1 MKRMWL
7 PLLLLPILVSGA
19 VFSAQTS
26 TNTSTTSTTV
36 SPQNSPQGFEGL
48 NIGAGLAIGLA
59 AIGAGVAVG
68 MAAAAGIGVLTERRD
83 MFGTILIF
91 VAIGEG
97 IAVYGI
103 LFAVLMLF
111 GKF

>member
-19 VFSAQTS
+19 VFSAQAPSDTA
-26 TNTSTTSTTV
+26 
-36 SPQNSPQGFEGL
+36 QGFEGL

>member
-1 MKRMWL
+1 MNKSWVSKMEIQKTFRIL
-7 PLLLLPILVSGA
+7 FLIPI
-19 VFSAQTS
+19 VFLGLIAYAQAPSDT
-26 TNTSTTSTTV
+26 
-36 SPQNSPQGFEGL
+36 PEGFAGL
-48 NIGAGLAIGLA
+48 NIGAGLAVGLA

-83 MFGTILIF
+83 MFGTVLIF

-111 GKF
+111 AKI

>member
-1 MKRMWL
+1 MKRTTL
-7 PLLLLPILVSGA
+7 LALLLPILVSGVIA
-19 VFSAQTS
+19 GAQTAGS
-26 TNTSTTSTTV
+26 SGV
-36 SPQNSPQGFEGL
+36 GFAGL
-48 NIGAGLAIGLA
+48 NVGAGLSIGLA

-83 MFGTILIF
+83 MFGTVLIF

-103 LFAVLMLF
+103 LFAVLMIF
-111 GKF
+111 VGK

>member
-1 MKRMWL
+1 MKKTWLPFLLL
-7 PLLLLPILVSGA
+7 PLLTSAAI
-19 VFSAQTS
+19 FSAQAPYDTA
-26 TNTSTTSTTV
+26 
-36 SPQNSPQGFEGL
+36 QGFEGL

-59 AIGAGVAVG
+59 AIGAGVAV
-68 MAAAAGIGVLTERRD
+68 GIGVLTERRD

>member
-1 MKRMWL
+1 MINLNKIKYII
-7 PLLLLPILVSGA
+7 LLLPLFLGSLTAIGQTAAETGTGFSGI
-19 VFSAQTS
+19 
-26 TNTSTTSTTV
+26 
-36 SPQNSPQGFEGL
+36 
-48 NIGAGLAIGLA
+48 NIGAGLAVGLA
-59 AIGAGVAVG
+59 AIGAGMAVG
-68 MAAAAGIGVLTERRD
+68 MAAAAGIGVLTEKRE
-83 MFGTILIF
+83 MFGTVLIF

>member
-1 MKRMWL
+1 MKRASL
-7 PLLLLPILVSGA
+7 ILSVLLPILISSVIAGA
-19 VFSAQTS
+19 QAPSDTA
-26 TNTSTTSTTV
+26 
-36 SPQNSPQGFEGL
+36 QGFAGI
-48 NIGAGLAIGLA
+48 NIGAGLAVGLA
-59 AIGAGVAVG
+59 AIGAGLAVG
-68 MAAAAGIGVLTERRD
+68 MAAAAGVGVLTERRD
-83 MFGTILIF
+83 MFGTVLIF

>member
-1 MKRMWL
+1 MEYSKRMKYVILLL
-7 PLLLLPILVSGA
+7 PLLMGSA
-19 VFSAQTS
+19 VAFAQSPADTS
-26 TNTSTTSTTV
+26 T
-36 SPQNSPQGFEGL
+36 GFSGI
-48 NIGAGLAIGLA
+48 NIGAGLAVGLA
-59 AIGAGVAVG
+59 AIGAGMAVG

-83 MFGTILIF
+83 MFGTVLIF

>member
-1 MKRMWL
+1 MEKVWLPFLLL
-7 PLLLLPILVSGA
+7 PLLVSAA
-19 VFSAQTS
+19 VFSAQTPS
-26 TNTSTTSTTV
+26 DTA
-36 SPQNSPQGFEGL
+36 QGFEGL

>member
-1 MKRMWL
+1 MKYLERMKYVVLVL
-7 PLLLLPILVSGA
+7 PLLLTSV
-19 VFSAQTS
+19 VFGQ
-26 TNTSTTSTTV
+26 
-36 SPQNSPQGFEGL
+36 SPSDTAQGFSGI
-48 NIGAGLAIGLA
+48 NIGAGLAVGLA
-59 AIGAGVAVG
+59 AIGAGMAVG

-83 MFGTILIF
+83 MFGTVLIF

>member
-1 MKRMWL
+1 MKRMSSAI
-7 PLLLLPILVSGA
+7 LLLSLFLGMLTAIPVGA
-19 VFSAQTS
+19 ATGYS
-26 TNTSTTSTTV
+26 
-36 SPQNSPQGFEGL
+36 SPQGFEGV

-83 MFGTILIF
+83 MFGTVLIF

-97 IAVYGI
+97 IVVYG
-103 LFAVLMLF
+103 LVFAVLMLF
-111 GKF
+111 AHV

>member
-1 MKRMWL
+1 MKKIWL
-7 PLLLLPILVSGA
+7 LLLLLPLIVSSA
-19 VFSAQTS
+19 VFSAQTAAE
-26 TNTSTTSTTV
+26 
-36 SPQNSPQGFEGL
+36 SPQGFEGL

-59 AIGAGVAVG
+59 AIGAGIAVG
-68 MAAAAGIGVLTERRD
+68 MAASAGMGVLAEKRE
-83 MFGTILIF
+83 MFGTVLILI
-91 VAIGEG
+91 AIGEG

>member
-1 MKRMWL
+1 MKRGTL
-7 PLLLLPILVSGA
+7 VLSILLPILISSVIA
-19 VFSAQTS
+19 AAQAPSETA
-26 TNTSTTSTTV
+26 
-36 SPQNSPQGFEGL
+36 QGFEGI
-48 NIGAGLAIGLA
+48 NIGAGLAVGLA
-59 AIGAGVAVG
+59 AIGAGIAVG
-68 MAAAAGIGVLTERRD
+68 MAAAAGVGVLTERRD
-83 MFGTILIF
+83 MFGTVLIF

>member
-1 MKRMWL
+1 MKRTTL
-7 PLLLLPILVSGA
+7 CLAVLLPILLSSIIVAS
-19 VFSAQTS
+19 QTPAD
-26 TNTSTTSTTV
+26 TA
-36 SPQNSPQGFEGL
+36 QGFEGI
-48 NIGAGLAIGLA
+48 NIGAGLAVGLA

-68 MAAAAGIGVLTERRD
+68 MAAAAGLGVLTERRD
-83 MFGTILIF
+83 MFGTVLIF

>member
-1 MKRMWL
+1 MRKI
-7 PLLLLPILVSGA
+7 LLASLLIPILVATLS
-19 VFSAQTS
+19 SAQTGS
-26 TNTSTTSTTV
+26 GTELA
-36 SPQNSPQGFEGL
+36 GI

-59 AIGAGVAVG
+59 AVGAGVAVG

-103 LFAVLMLF
+103 LFAILMLF
-111 GKF
+111 AKV

>member
-1 MKRMWL
+1 MKRASL
-7 PLLLLPILVSGA
+7 ILSVLLPILISSVIAGA
-19 VFSAQTS
+19 QAPSDTA
-26 TNTSTTSTTV
+26 
-36 SPQNSPQGFEGL
+36 QGFAGI
-48 NIGAGLAIGLA
+48 NIGAGLAVGLA
-59 AIGAGVAVG
+59 AIGAGIAVG
-68 MAAAAGIGVLTERRD
+68 MAAAAGVGVLTERRD
-83 MFGTILIF
+83 MFGTVLIF

>member
-1 MKRMWL
+1 MKKAWL
-7 PLLLLPILVSGA
+7 PLLLLPLLASTAI
-19 VFSAQTS
+19 FSAQTPS
-26 TNTSTTSTTV
+26 DTA
-36 SPQNSPQGFEGL
+36 QGFEGL

>member
-1 MKRMWL
+1 MKSVI
-7 PLLLLPILVSGA
+7 LLLSLFLGMITAIPVGA
-19 VFSAQTS
+19 QVGYD
-26 TNTSTTSTTV
+26 
-36 SPQNSPQGFEGL
+36 SPQGFAGV

-83 MFGTILIF
+83 MFGTVLIF

-97 IAVYGI
+97 IVVYG
-103 LFAVLMLF
+103 LVFAVLMLF
-111 GKF
+111 AHV

>member
-1 MKRMWL
+1 MKRIWL
-7 PLLLLPILVSGA
+7 PLLLLPILATAA
-19 VFSAQTS
+19 VFSAQA
-26 TNTSTTSTTV
+26 TTTP
-36 SPQNSPQGFEGL
+36 PQDTPQGFEGL

>member
-1 MKRMWL
+1 MKWQR
-7 PLLLLPILVSGA
+7 LLLVFLPILL
-19 VFSAQTS
+19 FSSIVTVAQAPADT
-26 TNTSTTSTTV
+26 
-36 SPQNSPQGFEGL
+36 PEGFAGL
-48 NIGAGLAIGLA
+48 NIGAGLAVGLA
-59 AIGAGVAVG
+59 AIGAGIAVG

-83 MFGTILIF
+83 MFGTVLIF

-111 GKF
+111 AKI

>member
-1 MKRMWL
+1 MKRASL
-7 PLLLLPILVSGA
+7 ILSVLLPILISSVITGA
-19 VFSAQTS
+19 QAPSDTA
-26 TNTSTTSTTV
+26 
-36 SPQNSPQGFEGL
+36 QGFAGI
-48 NIGAGLAIGLA
+48 NIGAGLAVGLA
-59 AIGAGVAVG
+59 AIGAGIAVG
-68 MAAAAGIGVLTERRD
+68 MAAAAGVGVLTERRD
-83 MFGTILIF
+83 MFGTVLIF

>member
-1 MKRMWL
+1 MKKTWLPFLLL
-7 PLLLLPILVSGA
+7 PLLASAAI
-19 VFSAQTS
+19 FSAQAPYDTA
-26 TNTSTTSTTV
+26 
-36 SPQNSPQGFEGL
+36 QGFEGL

>member
-1 MKRMWL
+1 MKMKGA
-7 PLLLLPILVSGA
+7 ILAGIVVLAIIIASQNA
-19 VFSAQTS
+19 IAQTN
-26 TNTSTTSTTV
+26 TNK
-36 SPQNSPQGFEGL
+36 QAFAQ
-48 NIGAGLAIGLA
+48 IGAGLSIGLA
-59 AIGAGVAVG
+59 ALGAGIAVG
-68 MAAAAGIGVLTERRD
+68 MAAAAGVGVLTERRD
-83 MFGTILIF
+83 MFGTVLIF